1 MLTLILVGCKV
12 ETYEDKDG
20 ARDDEIAALGGQTA
34 TGTNV
39 YSAFYDR
46 LKEVCS
52 LSFASSLVCFPKTCL
67 TLISLGCILKIE
79 QLTLPDYWLNEDERF
94 SC

>member
-1 MLTLILVGCKV
+1 MLALKV

-20 ARDDEIAALGGQTA
+20 AREDEIAALGGQTA

-46 LKEVCS
+46 LKEVCF
-52 LSFASSLVCFPKTCL
+52 LPFCIFLVFLGSFFKDRAANFT
-67 TLISLGCILKIE
+67 TLFFSFVDG
-79 QLTLPDYWLNEDERF
+79 RF
-94 SC
+94 N

>member
-1 MLTLILVGCKV
+1 MLTFIFVGCKV

-46 LKEVCS
+46 LKEVCLLPFCIFLALFPQKLAYGS
-52 LSFASSLVCFPKTCL
+52 LYQELGF
-67 TLISLGCILKIE
+67 TLISLGSFL
-79 QLTLPDYWLNEDERF
+79 
-94 SC
+94 

>member
-1 MLTLILVGCKV
+1 MLTLILVCCKV

-20 ARDDEIAALGGQTA
+20 AWDDEIAALGGQTA

-39 YSAFYDR
+39 FSEFYDR

-52 LSFASSLVCFPKTCL
+52 LSFAPSLVFFP
-67 TLISLGCILKIE
+67 
-79 QLTLPDYWLNEDERF
+79 
-94 SC
+94 